1 MKQEYKIIKDE
12 SFKTFINN
20 FIKYLGS
27 MHKLFIEI
35 IPATNIV
42 QIDTD
47 FENKL
52 LCENITEK
60 SFPNNIVLSMNNFQM
75 IFNKYYYDFLKCSRK
90 GQIILTVFSKKQ
102 DLKYL
107 YKNGFDKTLSD
118 NIIKLEIN
126 YRKYSS
132 IHFVENKILERVNS
146 AHKLL
151 LNDIGE
157 YWFDDLLTINLIL
170 IDNYTTE
177 NNNKSIKD
185 MWKLIK
191 DIRKI

>member
-12 SFKTFINN
+12 SLKIFINN

-27 MHKLFIEI
+27 IGKRFIEI

-47 FENKL
+47 FEKKL
-52 LCENITEK
+52 LCENIFEK
-60 SFPNNIVLSMNNFQM
+60 SFPDIVLSMNNFQM
-75 IFNKYYYDFLKCSRK
+75 IFNKYYYDFLKCSKK
-90 GQIILTVFSKKQ
+90 GQIILTAFSRKQ

-107 YKNGFDKTLSD
+107 YKNGFNKTLSD

-126 YRKYSS
+126 YRKRSS
-132 IHFVENKILERVNS
+132 IYFVENKILERVNS

-157 YWFDDLLTINLIL
+157 YWFDDLLTINLTL

-177 NNNKSIKD
+177 DDNKSIKG
-185 MWKLIK
+185 MKKLIK
-191 DIRKI
+191 DVRKI